1 MLTPQETDE
10 LMAIMRQLA
19 DAGTSIVFI
28 THKLREVR
36 AVADDITVICRG
48 RVVGARP
55 IRKSSEADLA
65 TMMVGRPV
73 MMKVERMHQSS
84 AKSA

>member
-1 MLTPQETDE
+1 
-10 LMAIMRQLA
+10 MAIMRQLA

-36 AVADDITVICRG
+36 AVADDITVVRRG
-48 RVVGARP
+48 KVVGEADP
-55 IRKSSEADLA
+55 GSSEADLA

-73 MMKVERMHQSS
+73 MMKVEKRHQNS